1 MSLKIIGDIAFPRS
15 KRLYKCFNESL
26 RYLKER
32 YFYKKL
38 CSARDVT
45 ENAYNMLKR
54 RWRSIYKKWE
64 YKQCNIKY
72 VIMVVVLLH
81 RICTHTNDLC
91 RPIWRLNVD
100 GIAQIDKLIS

>member
-1 MSLKIIGDIAFPRS
+1 MSLKIIGDIGFPRS

-64 YKQCNIKY
+64 YK
-72 VIMVVVLLH
+72 
-81 RICTHTNDLC
+81 
-91 RPIWRLNVD
+91 
-100 GIAQIDKLIS
+100 